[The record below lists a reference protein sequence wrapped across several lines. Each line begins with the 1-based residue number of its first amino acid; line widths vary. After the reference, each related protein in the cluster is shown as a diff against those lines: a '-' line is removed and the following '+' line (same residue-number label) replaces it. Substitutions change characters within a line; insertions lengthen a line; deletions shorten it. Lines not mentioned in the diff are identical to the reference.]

1 MEQDKISCSILFLMF
16 WGQIGVKFNFFR
28 KMNHFIQRK
37 NTNKKARSLDKVPKL
52 RAFPARSYLSDNC
65 SWLRESA
72 NYFMYNISLFLQ
84 KENSIIGDT

>member
-28 KMNHFIQRK
+28 KMNHFIYCE

-52 RAFPARSYLSDNC
+52 RAFPRTVIFQITVLGNARH
-65 SWLRESA
+65 
-72 NYFMYNISLFLQ
+72 
-84 KENSIIGDT
+84 K